1 MSPVP
6 GSFDV
11 GQTGF
16 YIRRANSKI
25 LKMKHH
31 SPQRAGVVFGLL
43 LALTLG
49 PAMHGAA
56 FDGNRSEVTEA
67 YIGAATVA
75 KRQAALGGVNE
86 LLEVLVDLPGA
97 DGGSSG
103 SVSTITLSTA
113 PSVLP
118 EIDVRATSSAATDA
132 DLGLL
137 GDPVL
142 LDRTLLEITETI
154 ITPRDFQI
162 GSGGAI
168 LDTVGTSMLV
178 VDGDFNVDGL
188 LLKIG
193 EGELKLRGN
202 ANWDV
207 APFLAAGRLAGTTAN
222 LDTPIEGLKSL
233 PGLSDIPVLRLDQG
247 FDGELDNRIDGAIE
261 LRLEGSGDISVSTP
275 DHNFY
280 GAPTTIMRGT
290 LKLVGAGR
298 VSTGDLTIT
307 GTGLFDIIDAAIDP
321 FNPES
326 LVVVSNLS
334 GDGHVRMGSNGLT
347 ILQTRDTVFEN
358 GIEGSGLA
366 ANDLGIAVL
375 GNGSDT
381 SSLTFTD
388 RQHYH
393 GPTIISRTRL
403 VFREDGDWAS
413 EEFVLSNGI
422 LDFSAADVSRSMRSL
437 MSFDYD
443 GEQSQ
448 ILLGPNDLNVDARD
462 FSYFG
467 GVISGDG
474 GLSVFSS
481 GTLFLTG
488 NNQYNGTTRI
498 SRARLVARPYSISD
512 TVIND
517 SELELFEPND
527 EALPLSAYSGNISGR
542 GRLIKSGDGIVW
554 LRGTNSYTGGTTVE
568 GGVLLGNT
576 DSLQG
581 DITIG
586 TAAGFYQVDDGI
598 YDGAVS
604 GSGALLA
611 FGPGQLTLTGENTH
625 TGGTLFSNK
634 LVVREAANLGAAG
647 SPVSFVGGTLRLE
660 GSLDST
666 HAFFVAAQGGTL
678 DTNGH
683 AFDLSGSISGTGIL
697 RKIGDGT
704 LRLRG
709 EHPGFSGTLA
719 LTAGRALLDTRLG
732 GSVRIADDAV
742 LEVAATPATATRLT
756 LTSADSVAHIEGGH
770 VSVTAAHGTYDSR
783 PQHTIISAPA
793 GIIGTFDEV
802 WIDRND
808 VRAVL
813 GYTATEVV
821 LGIAPVDASFRR
833 FTKSADQMN
842 AVLALEAMTGA
853 DSTLARAAVD
863 AVSLLSPEELPLAL
877 ESIAATSLTGLTQAN
892 SYLIDSVTRI
902 VQQRQAAFDDGKLAQ
917 VAGTGGIFAASA
929 LALALR
935 APADRPRHGAWAR
948 GFGGAGDIDTSDFAS
963 SQSLRYGGLV
973 LGYDAAL
980 TTNWSA
986 GLLFARSEST
996 LGQDRP
1002 YSDAQTETWRLGTY
1016 GRWRGERLVV
1026 DLAASYL
1033 DHDFETARTIVVWPV
1048 AERASGAF
1056 SGHTWTV
1063 RGEAGWSIERG
1074 VTWMPYA
1081 GLRYTR
1087 QRTGGYQETG
1097 SQFALR
1103 VPSDRET
1110 SVRSEFGLRLRIPV
1124 VTQQTRKVQT
1134 YAYAA
1139 WLHEFTGD
1147 PVISASLVNDPTAF
1161 DLALRGVGSADDA
1174 ANFGAGV
1181 SFSTGGGLR
1190 IFAGFDAQIDA
1201 NREIVGASGG
1211 IRYAW

>member
-56 FDGNRSEVTEA
+56 F
-67 YIGAATVA
+67 
-75 KRQAALGGVNE
+75 
-86 LLEVLVDLPGA
+86 
-97 DGGSSG
+97 GGSSG

-321 FNPES
+321 FDPES

-517 SELELFEPND
+517 GELELFEPND

-611 FGPGQLTLTGENTH
+611 
-625 TGGTLFSNK
+625 GGIARLDACVFRRSAGRHAGHERPR
-634 LVVREAANLGAAG
+634 VR
-647 SPVSFVGGTLRLE
+647 PVRFDQRDRHLAQDRRR
-660 GSLDST
+660 D
-666 HAFFVAAQGGTL
+666 VAA
-678 DTNGH
+678 
-683 AFDLSGSISGTGIL
+683 SG
-697 RKIGDGT
+697 
-704 LRLRG
+704 
-709 EHPGFSGTLA
+709 
-719 LTAGRALLDTRLG
+719 
-732 GSVRIADDAV
+732 
-742 LEVAATPATATRLT
+742 
-756 LTSADSVAHIEGGH
+756 
-770 VSVTAAHGTYDSR
+770 
-783 PQHTIISAPA
+783 
-793 GIIGTFDEV
+793 
-802 WIDRND
+802 
-808 VRAVL
+808 
-813 GYTATEVV
+813 
-821 LGIAPVDASFRR
+821 
-833 FTKSADQMN
+833 
-842 AVLALEAMTGA
+842 
-853 DSTLARAAVD
+853 
-863 AVSLLSPEELPLAL
+863 
-877 ESIAATSLTGLTQAN
+877 
-892 SYLIDSVTRI
+892 
-902 VQQRQAAFDDGKLAQ
+902 
-917 VAGTGGIFAASA
+917 
-929 LALALR
+929 
-935 APADRPRHGAWAR
+935 
-948 GFGGAGDIDTSDFAS
+948 
-963 SQSLRYGGLV
+963 
-973 LGYDAAL
+973 
-980 TTNWSA
+980 
-986 GLLFARSEST
+986 
-996 LGQDRP
+996 
-1002 YSDAQTETWRLGTY
+1002 
-1016 GRWRGERLVV
+1016 
-1026 DLAASYL
+1026 
-1033 DHDFETARTIVVWPV
+1033 
-1048 AERASGAF
+1048 RASGVQRDPRAHGRSCLAGYAPRWQCPDRGRRRAR
-1056 SGHTWTV
+1056 SGCD
-1063 RGEAGWSIERG
+1063 
-1074 VTWMPYA
+1074 P
-1081 GLRYTR
+1081 
-1087 QRTGGYQETG
+1087 
-1097 SQFALR
+1097 
-1103 VPSDRET
+1103 
-1110 SVRSEFGLRLRIPV
+1110 
-1124 VTQQTRKVQT
+1124 
-1134 YAYAA
+1134 
-1139 WLHEFTGD
+1139 GD
-1147 PVISASLVNDPTAF
+1147 SDPTHPDECGFGRSHRRRARF
-1161 DLALRGVGSADDA
+1161 GDCGARHVRQPA
-1174 ANFGAGV
+1174 ATHDHLGAGRDHRHV
-1181 SFSTGGGLR
+1181 
-1190 IFAGFDAQIDA
+1190 
-1201 NREIVGASGG
+1201 
-1211 IRYAW
+1211 